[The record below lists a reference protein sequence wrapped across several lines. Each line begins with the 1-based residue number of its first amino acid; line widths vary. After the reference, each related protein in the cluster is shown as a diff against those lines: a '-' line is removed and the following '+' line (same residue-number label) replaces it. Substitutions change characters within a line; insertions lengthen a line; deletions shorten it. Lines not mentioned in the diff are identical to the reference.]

1 MKIKDTYVQ
10 NRAKSPIIQKIRQ
23 TLMDIDGVRIKLKRT
38 RHFHFIFVSKILSY
52 NFILIT
58 SRLPISSFN
67 LSKEIE
73 TEILKSQ

>member
-1 MKIKDTYVQ
+1 
-10 NRAKSPIIQKIRQ
+10 
-23 TLMDIDGVRIKLKRT
+23 MDIDGVRIKLKRT

-73 TEILKSQ
+73 TNLKITGSDLSKYIFKD